1 MEILVLPVFKDPLE
15 LLCKAI
21 TTIDNEYTDGSGN
34 SKLKTFWKGFTTL
47 DAIKNICDSWEEVKT
62 STLIGIWKKLILTFM
77 DDFEGLKTS
86 VEEVLTDVVELTGQL
101 ELEMEPEDVTALLE
115 SHESY

>member
-1 MEILVLPVFKDPLE
+1 M
-15 LLCKAI
+15 
-21 TTIDNEYTDGSGN
+21 G
-34 SKLKTFWKGFTTL
+34 
-47 DAIKNICDSWEEVKT
+47 
-62 STLIGIWKKLILTFM
+62 
-77 DDFEGLKTS
+77 DFEGLKTS

>member
-1 MEILVLPVFKDPLE
+1 
-15 LLCKAI
+15 
-21 TTIDNEYTDGSGN
+21 
-34 SKLKTFWKGFTTL
+34 
-47 DAIKNICDSWEEVKT
+47 
-62 STLIGIWKKLILTFM
+62 M

-115 SHESY
+115 SHESYWTAAISW